1 MMHELGIVFV
11 AAGATL
17 VVVFGGLW
25 GREALARR
33 RPCDD
38 VFNYIERPRAVRRM
52 PADPPRRA
60 GASALSDPPPRF
72 PARRWAVCAARARM
86 PRRQRGRLQ
95 PVPHAGRVPCR
106 HATLSAS
113 PRGIGEP
120 NPTYEAPCDAL
131 LAALRLHHL
140 DEPHRHRAPVEW
152 LRQDHPGAR
161 APSREI
167 QYAQC
172 RAFDGQVY
180 R

>member
-1 MMHELGIVFV
+1 MREGKKKRLRDAWFGPLT
-11 AAGATL
+11 AAAI
-17 VVVFGGLW
+17 
-25 GREALARR
+25 ARA
-33 RPCDD
+33 
-38 VFNYIERPRAVRRM
+38 N
-52 PADPPRRA
+52 
-60 GASALSDPPPRF
+60 ALSESTLRRFWDEERAHDRLPPKAPRPYF
-72 PARRWAVCAARARM
+72 AQQSKRAQADDIELDDDA
-86 PRRQRGRLQ
+86 P
-95 PVPHAGRVPCR
+95 
-106 HATLSAS
+106 
-113 PRGIGEP
+113 IGEP